1 MGSITKHGKG
11 YRVLIRKAGIDT
23 ISESGF
29 AKKSEA
35 EARMKEIETALNNGT
50 WFEDTSNL
58 GVLIANYLE
67 DYGPFRRD
75 KVGHLKGVKAELGH
89 LNLNEL
95 TSPVIIKFARKRGEK
110 VHPSTVQKDM
120 LYLGSVLKAAEAA
133 YDCTPKLDEFRKAS
147 HFLRSMRIVSES
159 DEREVRMTDAEID
172 RVIDSASTKMPF
184 RDIVKFAVLSAM
196 RRGEILDM
204 TWDELGEDGR
214 TIGLWR
220 KCPRKGKRYVR
231 VPLQEEAAKIVQRQE
246 RTSSR
251 IFPYRDETLSNRW
264 RAAAKKAGLQVRFH
278 DLRHEGISRL
288 FELGYDIMRVQLFS
302 GHRDLNMLKRYTH
315 LNADKVVAAMDAESN
330 NDLSVELS
338 TIAPSQDPA
347 TLGPYA

>member
-1 MGSITKHGKG
+1 MGSISKHGKG

-35 EARMKEIETALNNGT
+35 EDRMKEIETALKKGT

-58 GVLIANYLE
+58 GVLITSYLK

-75 KVGHLKGVKAELGH
+75 KVGHLETVKKELGH
-89 LNLNEL
+89 LSLNEL
-95 TSPVIIKFARKRGEK
+95 TSPAIIKFAKKRGEK

-159 DEREVRMTDAEID
+159 DEREIRITDAEID
-172 RVIDSASTKMPF
+172 QVISNASTRLPF
-184 RDIVKFAVLSAM
+184 RDIVRFAVLSAM
-196 RRGEILDM
+196 RRGEILEM

-231 VPLQEEAAKIVQRQE
+231 VPLQEEAAEIVQRQE
-246 RTSSR
+246 RTSDK
-251 IFPYRDETLSNRW
+251 IFPYEGETVSSRW
-264 RAAAKKAGLQVRFH
+264 RAAAKKVPLEARFH
-278 DLRHEGISRL
+278 DLRHEGVSRL

-315 LNADKVVAAMDAESN
+315 LNADKVVAAMDAESLVL
-330 NDLSVELS
+330 DH
-338 TIAPSQDPA
+338 
-347 TLGPYA
+347 